1 MDMGNIY
8 ISDALLHEDDD
19 KDVVD
24 EVNESSDEHLYSD
37 YMLTTRDN
45 PYDPWRQ
52 WDEWLAFDIEKG
64 YGTCEYLARVA
75 ITSPDMT
82 DEENSNEISRA
93 IDEIIGYDVVGLYTR
108 AYSPI
113 KEG

>member
-1 MDMGNIY
+1 MDTGHIY
-8 ISDALLHEDDD
+8 IYDALLHEDDD
-19 KDVVD
+19 NVVE
-24 EVNESSDEHLYSD
+24 EVESSSENSNRD

-45 PYDPWRQ
+45 PYDPWKQ

-82 DEENSNEISRA
+82 DEENSAEISRA
-93 IDEIIGYDVVGLYTR
+93 IDEIIGYDVIGLYTR
-108 AYSPI
+108 AYAPDDD
-113 KEG
+113 G